1 MKRLMEKDPEK
12 RATYKEIQNH
22 PFWQG
27 KSLKLDH
34 NFMEIPAY
42 NEQLKKRGTAPKVD
56 VMRLS
61 QNVKRNQLLEA
72 NV

>member
-1 MKRLMEKDPEK
+1 MEKDPEK

-42 NEQLKKRGTAPKVD
+42 NE
-56 VMRLS
+56 
-61 QNVKRNQLLEA
+61 
-72 NV
+72 